1 MFALRHRSRCS
12 FLATMGFF
20 SRKETYDS
28 YTPSVSSSRT
38 SRNRSLHRK
47 TSKEAIQSYRGSI
60 SNSSVHTTSTAAT
73 RKDLFDRSGQGS
85 GGDSSN
91 SDPKS
96 LHAFEKSTFGFRN
109 QSQSS
114 VGTIRK
120 PKFNSSSA
128 ANFAPKQKV
137 RSLNEDEESPL
148 PSTRSS
154 VYRLPTPPDPSPS
167 SSRIHDVPRPTPLDG
182 SITKPYGDSQPFATT
197 EIPTADKPPV
207 RHHSSLPPPTDRM
220 GVTYRSPIVPSTKEA
235 TSLSRTDTNL
245 KSSRQS
251 IQAYQELLS
260 NVNVHAAAAANYKDP
275 FVPSGQALPT
285 PSSHNASK
293 PSRQSIQE
301 YQELLSNAN
310 IHAAAAASS
319 ATFSPSVPVK
329 SFYPS
334 PADRMGTIPR
344 SRSGTVTAKG
354 KKSMLG
360 FMTDFLN
367 SNKRPEIS
375 TPYDQVHLTHVGF
388 NSSTGEFT
396 GLPKEW
402 QQLLQDSGIS
412 KSDQEKNPLAVM
424 EIVKF
429 YQEGGGDVWDKMGHA
444 PAPGSSRS
452 PPIPGTTQLA
462 AYPGLSKSV
471 DDSFV
476 PTVSVSIILHGHLL
490 TVQSGRRCRL
500 RKRPTLPVACTV
512 HLRLTHQHHTA
523 LRRLHRSLRSLTSTG
538 PTLNDQYP
546 NRLAVT
552 HSPAQTLLRTGALRG
567 HRRQSRRPPENHP
580 TLRPRILHLS
590 HKLLWPRTARRQSVG
605 LLSLLQHHSSRV
617 RLLQAWQRP
626 RVRLQGDVRRKRKT
640 KQTTLILSSGC
651 SRFAQMQILRDY
663 IAIS

>member
-1 MFALRHRSRCS
+1 
-12 FLATMGFF
+12 MGFF

-396 GLPKEW
+396 GLPKKW
-402 QQLLQDSGIS
+402 QQLLQNSGIS
-412 KSDQEKNPLAVM
+412 KAT
-424 EIVKF
+424 I
-429 YQEGGGDVWDKMGHA
+429 
-444 PAPGSSRS
+444 
-452 PPIPGTTQLA
+452 
-462 AYPGLSKSV
+462 
-471 DDSFV
+471 
-476 PTVSVSIILHGHLL
+476 
-490 TVQSGRRCRL
+490 
-500 RKRPTLPVACTV
+500 
-512 HLRLTHQHHTA
+512 
-523 LRRLHRSLRSLTSTG
+523 
-538 PTLNDQYP
+538 
-546 NRLAVT
+546 
-552 HSPAQTLLRTGALRG
+552 
-567 HRRQSRRPPENHP
+567 
-580 TLRPRILHLS
+580 
-590 HKLLWPRTARRQSVG
+590 
-605 LLSLLQHHSSRV
+605 
-617 RLLQAWQRP
+617 
-626 RVRLQGDVRRKRKT
+626 
-640 KQTTLILSSGC
+640 GC
-651 SRFAQMQILRDY
+651 SIPR
-663 IAIS
+663 

>member
-1 MFALRHRSRCS
+1 
-12 FLATMGFF
+12 MGFF

-301 YQELLSNAN
+301 YQELLSNINIHAAAAANYKDPFVPSRQAPPTPSSHNASKPSRQSIQEYQELLSNAN

-396 GLPKEW
+396 GLPKKW
-402 QQLLQDSGIS
+402 QQLLQNSGIS

-429 YQEGGGDVWDKMGHA
+429 YQEGGGHNWMLH
-444 PAPGSSRS
+444 
-452 PPIPGTTQLA
+452 
-462 AYPGLSKSV
+462 
-471 DDSFV
+471 
-476 PTVSVSIILHGHLL
+476 PTVSMSIILHGRLL
-490 TVQSGRRCRL
+490 TVQSGLRCRL
-500 RKRPTLPVACTV
+500 RKRLTLPAARMV
-512 HLRLTHQHHTA
+512 HLRLTYQHHTA
-523 LRRLHRSLRSLTSTG
+523 LRHLYRSLRNLTSTG
-538 PTLNDQYP
+538 PTLNDQYR
-546 NRLAVT
+546 NRLTVT
-552 HSPAQTLLRTGALRG
+552 HSSAQTLQRTSALRG
-567 HRRQSRRPPENHP
+567 HRHLSRRQPENHP
-580 TLRPRILHLS
+580 TLRPR
-590 HKLLWPRTARRQSVG
+590 V
-605 LLSLLQHHSSRV
+605 
-617 RLLQAWQRP
+617 
-626 RVRLQGDVRRKRKT
+626 
-640 KQTTLILSSGC
+640 
-651 SRFAQMQILRDY
+651 
-663 IAIS
+663 